1 MNTFK
6 PIKQIKVSNEV
17 FQQLRDAIFDG
28 QYLAGAKLPSEREL
42 IETFQV
48 SRTVVR
54 EALKGL
60 EARGLV
66 DIKQGATGGAF
77 VKKQTYERLSNDCK
91 DLFLLGQMSYA
102 EICQARLAIAPI
114 VAGLAAQHGT
124 DEARQQLQQLS
135 QHCEPSDRV
144 SQVYHQLAMMC
155 NNRFLTAIDQAL
167 IQLIADVD
175 NPTSINNS
183 TSHPDMGVVDEI
195 HTLVDAVLS
204 CDPSSAE
211 QAMRAHL
218 QAHLSCRQPAP
229 QSDRDRSSE

>member
-6 PIKQIKVSNEV
+6 PIKQIKASNEV

-135 QHCEPSDRV
+135 QHGEISNQAC
-144 SQVYHQLAMMC
+144 QVYHQLALMC

-167 IQLIADVD
+167 IQLIADVPAGGVALKSD
-175 NPTSINNS
+175 TTDHLNNA
-183 TSHPDMGVVDEI
+183 VADEI
-195 HTLVDAVLS
+195 HTLVDAVLGL
-204 CDPSSAE
+204 DAPGAE

-218 QAHLSCRQPAP
+218 SKQF
-229 QSDRDRSSE
+229 SDAKADTDS